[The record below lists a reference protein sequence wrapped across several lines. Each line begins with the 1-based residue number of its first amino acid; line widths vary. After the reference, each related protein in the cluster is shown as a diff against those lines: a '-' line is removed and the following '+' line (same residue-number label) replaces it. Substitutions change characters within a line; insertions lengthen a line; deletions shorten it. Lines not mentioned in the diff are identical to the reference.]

1 MKLVEMEYIAELD
14 GRMVR
19 ATYDLVSDE
28 IVVSGIQIMKAG
40 SWEEQTGRALEDFS
54 QWIIQEH
61 GDEMCVG

>member
-1 MKLVEMEYIAELD
+1 MEYIAVFD

-19 ATYDLVSDE
+19 ATYDLVADQ
-28 IVVSGIQIMKAG
+28 IVISSIQIMKAG
-40 SWEEQTGRALEDFS
+40 SWEDQTGRALEDLS